1 MFEEKTVKLP
11 VCHFPLQFNHQT
23 LNFTTQLYITLTLNH
38 LYLVIQTKN
47 KRKTK
52 NQRKHK
58 EL

>member
-38 LYLVIQTKN
+38 LYLSNPDKKQK
-47 KRKTK
+47 
-52 NQRKHK
+52 
-58 EL
+58 